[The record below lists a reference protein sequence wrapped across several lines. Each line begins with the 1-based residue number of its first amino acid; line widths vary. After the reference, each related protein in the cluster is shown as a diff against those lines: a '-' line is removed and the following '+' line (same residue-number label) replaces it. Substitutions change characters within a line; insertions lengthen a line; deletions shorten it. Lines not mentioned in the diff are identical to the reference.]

1 MSDAWLKRSF
11 LAPTLILLIGLNIFP
26 LIWSLYLSFH
36 DYNATGSAAPVYV
49 GTENFRNILNDPTTW
64 RYFQTTATFVTCA
77 VGLEFLLGFGLAM
90 LFNRAF
96 AGRGFWLTLALL
108 PMMLS
113 PAIVGLFWKF
123 LLDPTWGFITHAISI
138 VTRRSPP
145 EWLTDPDNVMK
156 ALVLVD
162 VWMWTPFMLLISL
175 AGLAAVP
182 KSLYEAA
189 SVDRASAL
197 FRFFRITLPM
207 IAPLLLVALLFR
219 TMDAFKLFDMVYTL
233 TNGGP
238 GDASE
243 TVSVSL
249 YRLAFQQFDTGK
261 ACALAYIML
270 VIVIALSNLYVRMLV
285 KIKGDL

>member
-1 MSDAWLKRSF
+1 M
-11 LAPTLILLIGLNIFP
+11 NVFP
-26 LIWSLYLSFH
+26 LLWSLYLSFCEF
-36 DYNATGSAAPVYV
+36 NATGGREPVWIGLQNYREV
-49 GTENFRNILNDPTTW
+49 LQNESVWG
-64 RYFQTTATFVTCA
+64 YFQTTAKFVLWA
-77 VGLEFLLGFGLAM
+77 VALEFLLGFGLAL
-90 LFNRAF
+90 LFHRAF
-96 AGRGFWLTLALL
+96 AGRGFWLTLILL

-113 PAIVGLFWKF
+113 PAVVGLFWKF
-123 LLDPTWGFITHAISI
+123 LLDPNWGLVTHVVSLVI
-138 VTRRSPP
+138 RRPP
-145 EWLTDPDNVMK
+145 PVWLTDPHSVMV

-182 KSLYEAA
+182 RSLYEAA
-189 SVDRASAL
+189 AVDRAST
-197 FRFFRITLPM
+197 FFKFFRITLPL

-243 TVSVSL
+243 TVSLYL
-249 YRLAFQQFDTGK
+249 YRLAFAQFNTGR

-270 VIVIALSNLYVRMLV
+270 VIIIALSNLYVRALV
-285 KIKGDL
+285 KVKGEL